1 MTGPLEQ
8 PRADLMFPLLDVLAE
23 RLSRGELTL
32 RRQRLRA
39 FAAAHVD
46 GAVAALDGEE
56 VVRPDFP
63 CVAD

>member
-1 MTGPLEQ
+1 
-8 PRADLMFPLLDVLAE
+8 MFPLLDVLAE

-32 RRQRLRA
+32 RGQRLGA